1 MAINLQDIEASGKRW
16 EAASTDYPQGK
27 FINGSGSGKRDG
39 SYCHASWAN
48 DIFGFLGAI
57 LHNANVTPNGIVET
71 ARNSQIY
78 TAMISIFDGMI
89 GKIGV
94 RYDKSQGLST
104 GEQSVARGNISAAS
118 SSDLSTLNSTVT
130 ALSGTVATKL
140 STADFEQMLRE
151 LIIENGGTV
160 PD

>member
-71 ARNSQIY
+71 ARSSQIY
-78 TAMISIFDGMI
+78 TAMVSIFDGMVS
-89 GKIGV
+89 KIGV
-94 RYDKSQGLST
+94 RYDKSQGLTT
-104 GEQSVARGNISAAS
+104 GEQSVARGNINAAS
-118 SSDLSTLNSTVT
+118 STELTTVSDSVT
-130 ALSGTVATKL
+130 ALSGTVATKM
-140 STADFEQMLRE
+140 STADFETMLKE
-151 LIIENGGTV
+151 LIVENGGTV

>member
-1 MAINLQDIEASGKRW
+1 MAINLQDIEASKTRW
-16 EAASTDYPQGK
+16 EGASSDYPQGK

-78 TAMISIFDGMI
+78 TALISIFDSMVS
-89 GKIGV
+89 KIGV
-94 RYDKSQGLST
+94 RYDKAQGLAD
-104 GEQSVARGNISAAS
+104 GEKTVARENIGAAS
-118 SSDLSTLNSTVT
+118 DAATSASLAAITSSVN
-130 ALSGTVATKL
+130 TKL
-140 STADFEQMLRE
+140 TTDDLNTI
-151 LIIENGGTV
+151 LTDLVTKYGGTV

>member
-1 MAINLQDIEASGKRW
+1 MAINLQDIEASKTRW
-16 EAASTDYPQGK
+16 EAASADYPQGK

-78 TAMISIFDGMI
+78 TALISIVDSMIS
-89 GKIGV
+89 KIGV
-94 RYDKSQGLST
+94 RYDKAQGLSE
-104 GEQSVARGNISAAS
+104 GEQTVARENIGAANT
-118 SSDLSTLNSTVT
+118 DEVSTLSKSVST
-130 ALSGTVATKL
+130 LSGSLGTKISGEDYENL
-140 STADFEQMLRE
+140 LRKT
-151 LIIENGGTV
+151 IKENGGTV
-160 PD
+160 PT

>member
-1 MAINLQDIEASGKRW
+1 MAIKLQEIEASGTRW

-57 LHNANVTPNGIVET
+57 LHNANVTPNGTVET

-78 TAMISIFDGMI
+78 TALTSVIDSLVSKSGI
-89 GKIGV
+89 
-94 RYDKSQGLST
+94 RYDKNQGLTT
-104 GEQSVARGNISAAS
+104 GEKLVARENSASVGYESQSLTTAQQKQARTNIDAQSAS
-118 SSDLSTLNSTVT
+118 ELTT
-130 ALSGTVATKL
+130 ALS
-140 STADFEQMLRE
+140 E
-151 LIIENGGTV
+151 LIKEYGVTV
-160 PD
+160 PS